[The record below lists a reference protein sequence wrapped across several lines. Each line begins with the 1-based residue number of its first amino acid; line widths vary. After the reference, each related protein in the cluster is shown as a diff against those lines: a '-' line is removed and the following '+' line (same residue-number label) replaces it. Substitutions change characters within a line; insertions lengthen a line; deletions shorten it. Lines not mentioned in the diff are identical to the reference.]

1 MTNQNM
7 TVTEGKKMMDE
18 KSPMNPSFVKKRQL
32 IHIFKDNIIAFLLVL
47 LVLFVGFTRDNF
59 FTWANFANIVS
70 NVTPRFIIALGVS
83 GCLIIRGTDLS
94 AGRAVGLAGVIACTL
109 LQRNDYADKF
119 FGANFSAPE
128 TWWYVLGIA
137 LFVIFLS
144 MCFGL
149 ADGLIIANLKVP
161 PFLATLGMQT
171 VIYGIACIYSDAKP
185 IGGLRQDY
193 TAIATSQMFKIGT
206 FSFKWLFL
214 FALIGGIVF
223 WFLYNM
229 TRYGKYMYAIGGNEN
244 AAEVSG
250 VNVRSSI
257 IKIYALAGC
266 MYGLAGFI
274 LAAKSAGASVNLGQ
288 GYELEAIAACTIG
301 GVSTGGGVGKVSGI
315 LLGVLVFELLKS
327 SMQFLGINPYVQQV
341 VQGIVI
347 IVAVAFDVR
356 KYLKRR

>member
-1 MTNQNM
+1 M
-7 TVTEGKKMMDE
+7 E
-18 KSPMNPSFVKKRQL
+18 R
-32 IHIFKDNIIAFLLVL
+32 IFLLL
-47 LVLFVGFTRDNF
+47 R
-59 FTWANFANIVS
+59 
-70 NVTPRFIIALGVS
+70 LG
-83 GCLIIRGTDLS
+83 G
-94 AGRAVGLAGVIACTL
+94 
-109 LQRNDYADKF
+109 
-119 FGANFSAPE
+119 
-128 TWWYVLGIA
+128 
-137 LFVIFLS
+137 
-144 MCFGL
+144 
-149 ADGLIIANLKVP
+149 IANLKVP

-250 VNVRSSI
+250 VNVKNSI
-257 IKIYALAGC
+257 IRIYALAGA

-356 KYLKRR
+356 KYLKRK

>member
-1 MTNQNM
+1 MANQNL
-7 TVTEGKKMMDE
+7 TATEGKKMME
-18 KSPMNPSFVKKRQL
+18 EQSPMNPSFVKKRQL

-119 FGANFSAPE
+119 FGADFSAPE

-250 VNVRSSI
+250 VNVKSSI

-356 KYLKRR
+356 KYLKRK

>member
-1 MTNQNM
+1 MANQNL
-7 TVTEGKKMMDE
+7 TAKEGKKMMQE
-18 KSPMNPSFVKKRQL
+18 QSPMNPAFVKKRQI
-32 IHIFKDNIIAFLLVL
+32 IHLFKDNIIAFLLVL

-70 NVTPRFIIALGVS
+70 NVTPRFVIALGVS

-119 FGANFSAPE
+119 FGANFLAPD

-137 LFVIFLS
+137 LFVVFLS

-149 ADGLIIANLKVP
+149 ADGIIISQLKVP

-193 TAIATSQMFKIGT
+193 TSIATSQMFKIGT

-214 FALIGGIVF
+214 FAIIGGAIF

-229 TRYGKYMYAIGGNEN
+229 TRYGKYMYAIGGNES

-250 VNVRSSI
+250 VNVKKSI
-257 IKIYALAGC
+257 IKIYALAGA

-356 KYLKRR
+356 KYLKRT

>member
-1 MTNQNM
+1 MANQNM
-7 TVTEGKKMMDE
+7 TVKEGKKLME
-18 KSPMNPSFVKKRQL
+18 EQSPMNPSFVKKRQI
-32 IHIFKDNIIAFLLVL
+32 IHIFKDNIIAFLLVI

-119 FGANFSAPE
+119 FGGDFVAPE

-137 LFVIFLS
+137 LFVVFLS

-149 ADGLIIANLKVP
+149 ADGIIISQLKVP

-214 FALIGGIVF
+214 FALIGGLVF

-250 VNVRSSI
+250 VNVKKSI

-356 KYLKRR
+356 KYLKRT

>member
-1 MTNQNM
+1 MANQNM
-7 TVTEGKKMMDE
+7 TLKEGEKMME
-18 KSPMNPSFVKKRQL
+18 EQSPMNPSFVKKRRMVHL
-32 IHIFKDNIIAFLLVL
+32 FKDNIIAFLLVL
-47 LVLFVGFTRDNF
+47 LVLFVGFTKDNF

-94 AGRAVGLAGVIACTL
+94 AGRAVGLAGVVACTL

-119 FGANFSAPE
+119 FGANFAAPE

-137 LFVIFLS
+137 IFVIFLS

-185 IGGLRQDY
+185 IGGLRLDY
-193 TAIATSQMFKIGT
+193 TNIATSQAFSIGT

-214 FALIGGIVF
+214 FAIIGGAIF

-250 VNVRSSI
+250 VNVKKSI
-257 IKIYALAGC
+257 IKIYVLAGA

-327 SMQFLGINPYVQQV
+327 SMQFLGINPYIQQV
-341 VQGIVI
+341 VQGAVI
-347 IVAVAFDVR
+347 IIAVAFDVR
-356 KYLKRR
+356 KYLKRK